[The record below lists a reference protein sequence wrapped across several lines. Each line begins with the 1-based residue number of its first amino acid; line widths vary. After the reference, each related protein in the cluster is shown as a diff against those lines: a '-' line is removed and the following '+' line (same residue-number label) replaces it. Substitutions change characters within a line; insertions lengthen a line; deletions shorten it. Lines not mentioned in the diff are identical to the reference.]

1 MSTRS
6 GDNRQRMDQ
15 LLRTFEFFEGGL
27 IKVKRTSHQLWLI
40 TIYPMMMKI
49 TLCRKLYSAL
59 IKSWLLWQN
68 SYRLFNLTNVWV
80 RKKIHNPCL
89 TVSLVPKIGLTRYEF
104 KSRMVPTLQDWIL
117 VHNIT
122 YKKEQF
128 APFVCY
134 NLRNSCFIRSF
145 SFLKCN

>member
-59 IKSWLLWQN
+59 IKS
-68 SYRLFNLTNVWV
+68 
-80 RKKIHNPCL
+80 
-89 TVSLVPKIGLTRYEF
+89 
-104 KSRMVPTLQDWIL
+104 
-117 VHNIT
+117 
-122 YKKEQF
+122 
-128 APFVCY
+128 
-134 NLRNSCFIRSF
+134 
-145 SFLKCN
+145 